1 MERIITF
8 LLLSED
14 TAVLLSQALD
24 VSLYPA
30 IRAWGFTTGDYQVPS
45 EEQLTNL
52 LARVGHSG
60 IKT

>member
-14 TAVLLSQALD
+14 TAVLLSQALG
-24 VSLYPA
+24 VSLYPV
-30 IRAWGFTTGDYQVPS
+30 IRAWGFTTEDYQVPS

-52 LARVGHSG
+52 LVRVDHSG